1 MGGKWFNML
10 STLKIGKQKLKKET
24 VMNTTIENN
33 KIIAEFMGAK
43 EIITETTHRIY
54 KEFEM
59 YGIIESIEDREDIK
73 HFYQPEEMLFNS
85 DWNWLMEVVE
95 KIEETEIENNI
106 LMLESIGNE
115 AKFIYDDGC
124 RFLNSNIG
132 ETKIEAVYNACI
144 EFIKWYNEQN
154 KV

>member
-1 MGGKWFNML
+1 M
-10 STLKIGKQKLKKET
+10 
-24 VMNTTIENN
+24 TTENN
-33 KIIAEFMGAK
+33 KIIAEFMECEKSTSVGSKVLIIGESDFSGQIGQYTGIAQENSTGVYLSK
-43 EIITETTHRIY
+43 DGSTRWFDLDEIKNIDFKDVKNYH
-54 KEFEM
+54 
-59 YGIIESIEDREDIK
+59 
-73 HFYQPEEMLFNS
+73 S
-85 DWNWLMEVVE
+85 DWNWLMEVVK

>member
-1 MGGKWFNML
+1 MEN
-10 STLKIGKQKLKKET
+10 
-24 VMNTTIENN
+24 NIENN
-33 KIIAEFMGAK
+33 KLIAEFLSVKMHPCK
-43 EIITETTHRIY
+43 T
-54 KEFEM
+54 
-59 YGIIESIEDREDIK
+59 IENFKFLPMEERGLYNGYFIEDLKYHE
-73 HFYQPEEMLFNS
+73 

-144 EFIKWYNEQN
+144 EFIKWYNEKNQ
-154 KV
+154 